1 MRFYEYL
8 IDGECF
14 SAVFQQELHQAR
26 GVLTSSQMLR
36 LMVQELSTPFS
47 VIFSPKKK
55 KNTSQI
61 EPGGAFPPRPLF
73 RSILWPC
80 TQRLRGGNPKAP
92 SRDRLKKKFFFNK
105 KMVGKH
111 LCWHM
116 L

>member
-1 MRFYEYL
+1 MSTSLTER
-8 IDGECF
+8 
-14 SAVFQQELHQAR
+14 VFQQELHQAR

-47 VIFSPKKK
+47 VIFSPKK
-55 KNTSQI
+55 NPPPQI
-61 EPGGAFPPRPLF
+61 EPVVVPRPRPLF